1 MQEND
6 RSVIGVAE
14 LCNKTSGLHFTKFDE
29 EIALAFSAYCGLS
42 ILHSLM
48 YKKLVKTHKFPQK
61 SFFKK
66 IILIQADA
74 QHRSKL
80 SNELMM
86 YHMKVRKDLW
96 KI

>member
-1 MQEND
+1 MGFFLQEND

-48 YKKLVKTHKFPQK
+48 YKKLVKTHN
-61 SFFKK
+61 FFRKK
-66 IILIQADA
+66 
-74 QHRSKL
+74 
-80 SNELMM
+80 
-86 YHMKVRKDLW
+86 VFF
-96 KI
+96 